1 MATYLEIITTS
12 TSLVVKFNVYAPY
25 SGFVETKW
33 RIEEMVSV
41 YLGYDGTVG
50 VRAKSG
56 MSDYVFSHDGSKGM
70 KVETFNGIVPTST
83 AHLFELI
90 AGVVP

>member
-1 MATYLEIITTS
+1 MATYLEITTS
-12 TSLVVKFNVYAPY
+12 LTSIRVVFNVYAQY
-25 SGFVETKW
+25 SGFVESKW

-70 KVETFNGIVPTST
+70 KVETFNGVTPTSS

-90 AGVVP
+90 SAVVP

>member
-1 MATYLEIITTS
+1 MATYAVITTTS
-12 TSLVVKFNVYAPY
+12 TSIHVAFNAYAPY
-25 SGFVETKW
+25 SGFVESKW

-70 KVETFNGIVPTST
+70 KVETFNGVTPTSSS
-83 AHLFELI
+83 HLFELI
-90 AGVVP
+90 SAVVP

>member
-12 TSLVVKFNVYAPY
+12 TSIVVKFNVYAPY
-25 SGFVETKW
+25 SGFVESKW

-41 YLGYDGTVG
+41 YLGHDGTVG

-70 KVETFNGIVPTST
+70 KVELFNGVTPTS
-83 AHLFELI
+83 AVHLFELI